1 MRTLGWSACV
11 CVPVTG
17 LTWSCAILDIA
28 HKFDH
33 EGPLVALEDGTDRWP
48 EFDLSPVE
56 YERAVA
62 ALVLAAGHEVTDW
75 QVRHLDPVADVD
87 GTYIIDVT
95 ARFTGLGAEF
105 LMLFECKRHKSPVKR
120 EHVQVLKDKLRST
133 GAHKGVVVAASG
145 FQRGALDYART
156 HRIAC
161 VRLVDEAWVY
171 ETRDMTRVA
180 PPQPTGSYVGYARRL
195 TDAGYSNTL
204 LSEQPQKAHEL
215 LFDLPEGDLRPATGI
230 A

>member
-1 MRTLGWSACV
+1 V
-11 CVPVTG
+11 
-17 LTWSCAILDIA
+17 
-28 HKFDH
+28 
-33 EGPLVALEDGTDRWP
+33 VALEDSTDRWP
-48 EFDLSPVE
+48 AFDLTPVE

-62 ALVLAAGHEVTDW
+62 ALVQASGHEVTDW
-75 QVRHLDPVADVD
+75 QVRHLDPIAGVD

-95 ARFTGLGAEF
+95 ARFTLLGAEF

-120 EHVQVLKDKLRST
+120 EDVQVLKDKLRST

-180 PPQPTGSYVGYARRL
+180 PPQPTGSYVAYARHL
-195 TDAGYSNTL
+195 TDAGQGNTM
-204 LSEQPQKAHEL
+204 LSGQSQHVREL
-215 LFDLPEGDLRPATGI
+215 LFDPPEGDPHPAAGI